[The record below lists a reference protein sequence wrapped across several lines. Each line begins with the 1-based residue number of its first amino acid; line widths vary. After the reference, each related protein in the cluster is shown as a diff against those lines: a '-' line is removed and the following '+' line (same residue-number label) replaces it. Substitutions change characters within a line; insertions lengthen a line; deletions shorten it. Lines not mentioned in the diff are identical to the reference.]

1 MLDLNA
7 RVTELQE
14 ENKYQLSL
22 RDIEYKE
29 KINEL
34 TEKCIQQINSLHAEK
49 EVSVKRS
56 KMKTI
61 LILQHNGLLN
71 LRCLFLITGPE
82 SRERET
88 ASSPC

>member
-7 RVTELQE
+7 RVMELQK

-34 TEKCIQQINSLHAEK
+34 TEKCTQQINSLNAEK

-56 KMKTI
+56 IMKNI
-61 LILQHNGLLN
+61 VI
-71 LRCLFLITGPE
+71 
-82 SRERET
+82 S
-88 ASSPC
+88 

>member
-34 TEKCIQQINSLHAEK
+34 TEKCIQQINSLNAEK
-49 EVSVKRS
+49 EVSVERFN
-56 KMKTI
+56 MKTI
-61 LILQHNGLLN
+61 LILEHNGLLII
-71 LRCLFLITGPE
+71 FY
-82 SRERET
+82 SR
-88 ASSPC
+88 S

>member
-34 TEKCIQQINSLHAEK
+34 TEKCIQQIKSLNAEK
-49 EVSVKRS
+49 EVSVKGS

-61 LILQHNGLLN
+61 LILQHIGLLN
-71 LRCLFLITGPE
+71 LKCNFFITGPE